1 MSRQQLKQSGFTII
15 EVVLVLAIAALIFLM
30 VFIALPALQ
39 RNQRDQARKEVL
51 GKVTSAVTTYQ
62 SNKRSTQPVNGSD
75 LQGYVDGAAT
85 GSVKGEHNGYTSGSK
100 DTLIDNNYIL
110 SIQTGVGTNAIGN
123 ADTNVV
129 QVITGAK
136 CDDTGSKAVAG
147 SARNAAVIILMENGF
162 NANSLGDSAICQSI

>member
-1 MSRQQLKQSGFTII
+1 MKQRGFTII

-62 SNKRSTQPVNGSD
+62 SNKRSTQPDSGSV
-75 LQGYVDGAAT
+75 LKGYVDGADT
-85 GSVKGEHNGYTSGSK
+85 GTVKGEHNGYASGAN
-100 DTLIDNNYIL
+100 DTLIDNNYVL
-110 SIQTGVGTNAIGN
+110 NVSNGVPTNGIGN

-136 CDDTGSKAVAG
+136 CDDTGSKAVTG
-147 SARNAAVIILMENGF
+147 SARNAAVIIIMENGL